1 MNMEN
6 TIKKVYV
13 DANGLVTFIC
23 LDCGEVQKRQA
34 QEYMGAKAPVKVQ
47 CKCGN
52 SYDVEIE
59 FRGLYRKEIGLD
71 GIYLNVS
78 NPNNW
83 GKMIVKNLS
92 MQGCKFETL
101 TANLLNPDEEIKIE
115 FYLNNTKNSQIR
127 KRAIIRY
134 VNKRHVGCEFEAFPG
149 ALDPDL
155 GYYLMKL

>member
-1 MNMEN
+1 MEN

-13 DANGLVTFIC
+13 GANGLATFIC
-23 LDCGEVQKRQA
+23 LNCGEVQKEQA
-34 QEYMGAKAPVKVQ
+34 QVYMGTKGPVKIQ

-52 SYDVEIE
+52 DFDVEIE
-59 FRGLYRKEIGLD
+59 FRGLYRKGTGLD

-101 TANLLNPDEEIKIE
+101 TANLLNPEEEIKIE
-115 FYLNNTKNSQIR
+115 FYLNNAKNSLIR
-127 KRAIIRY
+127 KRAIVRY
-134 VNKRHVGCEFEAFPG
+134 VNKRYIGCEFKELPG
-149 ALDPDL
+149 ALNPDL

>member
-1 MNMEN
+1 MEN

-13 DANGLVTFIC
+13 DENGLVTLMC
-23 LDCGEVQKRQA
+23 PHCGQVQREQA
-34 QEYMGAKAPVKVQ
+34 QTYMGIKGPVKIQ
-47 CKCGN
+47 CNCEN
-52 SYDVEIE
+52 IYDIEIE
-59 FRGLYRKEIGLD
+59 FRSSYRKGTGLD
-71 GIYLNVS
+71 GIYLAAS

-115 FYLNNTKNSQIR
+115 FYLNNAKNSLTT
-127 KRAIIRY
+127 KKAVVRY
-134 VNKRHVGCEFEAFPG
+134 VNKRHVGCEFKALPG